1 MKFAKYIFRMY
12 IPFLLG
18 TLSLFVLGFEIVDL
32 FMNIWKYLFNNVPVK
47 IVLNILLLYL
57 PKTITFALPLSML
70 FSTCYMLCILASQN
84 ELTALFASGI
94 SYIKTMMPLIIFALL
109 MSQAYFIFEDKV
121 VVPCYRQYQDLKN
134 LALHIEKNEN
144 NTNIVIRSENG
155 KLVYK
160 ANLYEDAVKKLYGLL
175 VIIRNED
182 NTLNSIVKAKSAIWN
197 DKMNCWMLTSPII
210 YRMNSSNELEYS
222 FITEKIERLL
232 TEKPDTFKNNKV
244 DVETVSIKEA
254 REYIQYLQRTGLPSG
269 ETLSVYYKKFS
280 FSYVILIVTFLAI
293 GLSGRSRKN
302 VIIVSMML
310 SLAAAVLF
318 YVLQM
323 ITMLL
328 AKFGIVTPLMGA
340 WFPVIVFMIISF
352 VLLKYSK
359 T

>member
-1 MKFAKYIFRMY
+1 
-12 IPFLLG
+12 
-18 TLSLFVLGFEIVDL
+18 
-32 FMNIWKYLFNNVPVK
+32 
-47 IVLNILLLYL
+47 
-57 PKTITFALPLSML
+57 
-70 FSTCYMLCILASQN
+70 MLCILASQN

-94 SYIKTMMPLIIFALL
+94 SYIKAMMPLIIFALL

-269 ETLSVYYKKFS
+269 EALSVYYKKFS